1 VTGRKNRIESRL
13 CARSSVEMYNRQR
26 PNTKIGKGTKG
37 DESVVSGK
45 SEKEGEK
52 DEVGLPSVSEGACRC
67 EGN

>member
-1 VTGRKNRIESRL
+1 
-13 CARSSVEMYNRQR
+13 MYNRQR